1 MALYCCHRLQ
11 PTKYLYHRIYT
22 VVKKIMAIICQS
34 YIYIVILSYEY
45 IIYKYKSYK
54 KDYL

>member
-1 MALYCCHRLQ
+1 
-11 PTKYLYHRIYT
+11 
-22 VVKKIMAIICQS
+22 MAIICQS

>member
-1 MALYCCHRLQ
+1 
-11 PTKYLYHRIYT
+11 
-22 VVKKIMAIICQS
+22 MAIICQS
-34 YIYIVILSYEY
+34 YIYNIILSYEY